1 MDRANW
7 LADLLL
13 ARRIKEVNK
22 LYIFNI
28 IIIYIMSDYKEDKKD
43 IVVEKSITN
52 KPPNTSVLK
61 NQDLIQKFSIVPVV
75 VFELYKVM
83 VSSFLILFVPQKC
96 GDHVCQL
103 NENLV
108 LDNEL
113 YNAGL
118 VLNFITMFSFI
129 IFYFYEIKRENR
141 LIAYLEVNQRIPFDN
156 TSVGKVLELLPIEKR
171 TIILSLDKRYQQIGY
186 FVLFMFLLNSI
197 VSGFVVYEYYLDNQ
211 TTTTFITNIL
221 FMITKLSDIYATVHT
236 EENIFYSAYLK
247 GKIQYNDVDPDKLLK
262 IEDKK
267 TDIEI
272 PVLTSQEIII
282 ENKES
287 HSL

>member
-129 IFYFYEIKRENR
+129 IFYFCEIKRENR

-171 TIILSLDKRYQQIGY
+171 TIILTLDKYYQKIGY

-262 IEDKK
+262 IQDKK

-282 ENKES
+282 ENNES

>member
-43 IVVEKSITN
+43 IVVEKSITI

-61 NQDLIQKFSIVPVV
+61 NQDLIQKLSIVPVV

-96 GDHVCQL
+96 DDHVCQL

-129 IFYFYEIKRENR
+129 IFYFCEIKRENR

-262 IEDKK
+262 IQDKK

>member
-113 YNAGL
+113 YNTGL

-129 IFYFYEIKRENR
+129 IFYFCEIKRENR

-171 TIILSLDKRYQQIGY
+171 TIILTLDKRYQQIGY

-262 IEDKK
+262 IQDKK

-282 ENKES
+282 ENNES

>member
-1 MDRANW
+1 
-7 LADLLL
+7 
-13 ARRIKEVNK
+13 
-22 LYIFNI
+22 
-28 IIIYIMSDYKEDKKD
+28 MSDYKEDKKD

-129 IFYFYEIKRENR
+129 IFYFCEIKRENR

-171 TIILSLDKRYQQIGY
+171 TIILTLDKYYQKIGY

-262 IEDKK
+262 IQDKK

-282 ENKES
+282 ENNES

>member
-1 MDRANW
+1 
-7 LADLLL
+7 
-13 ARRIKEVNK
+13 
-22 LYIFNI
+22 
-28 IIIYIMSDYKEDKKD
+28 MSDYKEVEND
-43 IVVEKSITN
+43 IVQEKSITI
-52 KPPNTSVLK
+52 KPTNSSVLN
-61 NQDLIQKFSIVPVV
+61 NQDLIQKLSIVPVV

-96 GDHVCQL
+96 DDHVCKL

-108 LDNEL
+108 LDNDL
-113 YNAGL
+113 YNTGL

-129 IFYFYEIKRENR
+129 IFYFFEIKRENR
-141 LIAYLEVNQRIPFDN
+141 LIAYLEVNQRIPSDN
-156 TSVGKVLELLPIEKR
+156 NSVGKVLELLPIEKR
-171 TIILSLDKRYQQIGY
+171 TTILTLDKRYQQIGY
-186 FVLFMFLLNSI
+186 FVLFMFLLNTI

-211 TTTTFITNIL
+211 TTTTYITNIL

-272 PVLTSQEIII
+272 PVLTTQEIT

-287 HSL
+287 NTV

>member
-1 MDRANW
+1 MT
-7 LADLLL
+7 
-13 ARRIKEVNK
+13 
-22 LYIFNI
+22 
-28 IIIYIMSDYKEDKKD
+28 DYKEVEKD
-43 IVVEKSITN
+43 VVVEQSVVIAENN
-52 KPPNTSVLK
+52 KSVLN

-83 VSSFLILFVPQKC
+83 ISSFLILFVPQKC
-96 GDHVCQL
+96 DDHVCKL

-108 LDNEL
+108 LDDDL
-113 YNAGL
+113 YNTGL

-129 IFYFYEIKRENR
+129 IFYFFEIKRENR
-141 LIAYLEVNQRIPFDN
+141 LIAYLEVNQSIPSDN

-171 TIILSLDKRYQQIGY
+171 TNILTLDKRYQQIGY
-186 FVLFMFLLNSI
+186 FVLFMFLLNTI

-211 TTTTFITNIL
+211 TTTTYITNIL
-221 FMITKLSDIYATVHT
+221 FMITKLSDIYATVNT

-272 PVLTSQEIII
+272 PVLTTQEII
-282 ENKES
+282 ENKETNAV
-287 HSL
+287 

>member
-1 MDRANW
+1 
-7 LADLLL
+7 
-13 ARRIKEVNK
+13 
-22 LYIFNI
+22 
-28 IIIYIMSDYKEDKKD
+28 MSDYKEVEKD
-43 IVVEKSITN
+43 IVVEKSITI
-52 KPPNTSVLK
+52 KPTSISVLN
-61 NQDLIQKFSIVPVV
+61 NQDLIQKLSIAPVV

-83 VSSFLILFVPQKC
+83 ISSFLILFVPQKC
-96 GDHVCQL
+96 DDHVCKL

-108 LDNEL
+108 LENDL
-113 YNAGL
+113 YNTGL

-129 IFYFYEIKRENR
+129 VFYFFEIKRENR
-141 LIAYLEVNQRIPFDN
+141 LIAYLEVNQRIPSDN

-171 TIILSLDKRYQQIGY
+171 TAILTLDKRYQQIGF
-186 FVLFMFLLNSI
+186 FVLFMFLLNTI

-211 TTTTFITNIL
+211 TTTTYITNIL

-236 EENIFYSAYLK
+236 EKNIFYSAYLK

-272 PVLTSQEIII
+272 SVLPTQEII

-287 HSL
+287 NTV

>member
-1 MDRANW
+1 
-7 LADLLL
+7 
-13 ARRIKEVNK
+13 
-22 LYIFNI
+22 
-28 IIIYIMSDYKEDKKD
+28 MSDYKEVEKD
-43 IVVEKSITN
+43 IVLEQSITI
-52 KPPNTSVLK
+52 KPTNNSGLN
-61 NQDLIQKFSIVPVV
+61 NQDLIQKLSIVPVV
-75 VFELYKVM
+75 ALELYKVM

-96 GDHVCQL
+96 GDHVCKL

-108 LDNEL
+108 LENEL
-113 YNAGL
+113 YNTGL

-129 IFYFYEIKRENR
+129 IFYFFEIKRENR

-156 TSVGKVLELLPIEKR
+156 NSVGKVLELLPIEKR
-171 TIILSLDKRYQQIGY
+171 SAVLNLDKRYQQIGY

-197 VSGFVVYEYYLDNQ
+197 VSGFVVYDYYLDNQ

-221 FMITKLSDIYATVHT
+221 FMITKLSDIYVTVHT
-236 EENIFYSAYLK
+236 EENVFYSAYLK

-272 PVLTSQEIII
+272 PVLPSKEII
-282 ENKES
+282 ENKDS
-287 HSL
+287 IAV

>member
-61 NQDLIQKFSIVPVV
+61 NQDLIQKLSIVPVV

-129 IFYFYEIKRENR
+129 IFYFCEIKRENR

-171 TIILSLDKRYQQIGY
+171 TIILTLDKRYQQIGY

-262 IEDKK
+262 IQDKK

-282 ENKES
+282 ENNES